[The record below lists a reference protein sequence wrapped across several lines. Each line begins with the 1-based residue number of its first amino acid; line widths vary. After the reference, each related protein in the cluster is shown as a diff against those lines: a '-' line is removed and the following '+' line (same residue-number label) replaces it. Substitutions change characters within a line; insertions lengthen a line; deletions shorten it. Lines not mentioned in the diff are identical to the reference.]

1 VFCIIKVIHTVASD
15 VEVPGVSAV
24 AVRDRNDVGEYLG

>member
-15 VEVPGVSAV
+15 VDVPGVSV